1 MERKSRSRRDL
12 LPEEF
17 ETFEDLSEFWDA
29 HDVTDYAEYLTPVKC
44 EVVSHPTH
52 EYVVTLSD
60 TLNALMRKAQKH
72 EGVSINTLINLW
84 VQERLQKYQIT
95 TS

>member
-1 MERKSRSRRDL
+1 MERKNRPARDP

-17 ETFEDLSEFWDA
+17 EKFEDLSEFWDT

-44 EVVSHPTH
+44 QVISHPTH

-60 TLNALMRKAQKH
+60 TINTLMRKVQKR
-72 EGVSINTLINLW
+72 EGVSINTLVNLW
-84 VQERLQKYQIT
+84 VQERLQKYQVT
-95 TS
+95 TF